1 MKRLKGFS
9 LILIF
14 IYTSAFSQ
22 IKVSGYIY
30 DEITDLGIN
39 NVSVF
44 NPETNDIT
52 YSNRDGYYEIILN
65 SYNTEISFYLEGYNL
80 YTKIFKSD
88 ENQSNESDYESKED
102 HKFRISA
109 IKLNDEESDEDEEN
123 EKNSV

>member
-1 MKRLKGFS
+1 MKRLQGFS

-52 YSNRDGYYEIILN
+52 YSKGDGYYEIIIN
-65 SYNTEISFYLEGYNL
+65 SYNTEISFYIEGYNL
-80 YTKIFKSD
+80 YNKVF
-88 ENQSNESDYESKED
+88 
-102 HKFRISA
+102 
-109 IKLNDEESDEDEEN
+109 ESDED
-123 EKNSV
+123 KVKLGGLK